1 MKTDKFQEYLLKSA
15 VFMMA
20 CDGSIE
26 SQEIE
31 EISNMAESEVY
42 FMGFDIIQP
51 LQENIKN
58 VKNKGKATINDYLEE
73 IEYLKFNEE
82 QKLLIIEVLIRTI
95 KADHQT
101 KESELKFLHIAMS
114 KLNVP
119 GETAIAKFPQ
129 HLNLLID
136 NSEYGSLDKFS
147 DLIEFDED
155 KG

>member
-1 MKTDKFQEYLLKSA
+1 MKTDEFQVFLLKSA

-31 EISNMAESEVY
+31 EINKMAENEVF
-42 FMGFDIIQP
+42 FMGFDINQP

-58 VKNKGKATINDYLEE
+58 VKNKGKAAINDYLQE
-73 IEYLKFNEE
+73 IESLKFNDE

-129 HLNLLID
+129 HLSLLID
-136 NSEYGSLDKFS
+136 NSDYGSLDNFS
-147 DLIEFDED
+147 DLIEFDEE
-155 KG
+155 